1 MTKHVPPNTNKE
13 PQKRFHSTKNVHK
26 QTNKTVSK
34 PNTNNAF
41 KALPVL
47 QKTDITVCAICYRED
62 DPSNETDITWV
73 ECSECGIWVHT
84 FCLSATEIQ
93 EDYICDSCIIA
104 KQNPQKH
111 HILQQLTHLT

>member
-1 MTKHVPPNTNKE
+1 MYLLTPTGTKK
-13 PQKRFHSTKNVHK
+13 KRFHSTKNVRK

-34 PNTNNAF
+34 PST
-41 KALPVL
+41 KDALTVL
-47 QKTDITVCAICYRED
+47 QKTDITACAICYRED

-73 ECSECGIWVHT
+73 ECSECGIWVVHT
-84 FCLSATEIQ
+84 SATEIQ

-111 HILQQLTHLT
+111 HILQLTHLTQVMD